1 MINSFKSVN
10 LILFLLN
17 DKQHVDTIIAKLIER
32 REISYLE
39 SKNENFILQI
49 LKILKTLFLR

>member
-49 LKILKTLFLR
+49 LKILKTLF